1 MTVRLTLTGSRS
13 CLHCAAFLNDAA
25 ELERT
30 VPGLLSLSSGQGDTR
45 GDQGLCQTHDQW
57 VTPNMTCV
65 RFRPRRGGPL
75 R

>member
-1 MTVRLTLTGSRS
+1 LTVAPTVTGLRL
-13 CLHCAAFLNDAA
+13 CANCAAFSNDAA

-45 GDQGLCQTHDQW
+45 GDQGLCQMHDQW
-57 VTPNMTCV
+57 VTPNMTCA
-65 RFRPRRGGPL
+65 RFRPRSAGDL